1 MKTAAKMM
9 MLSRRGKNDYER
21 DYGNNRYRN
30 ENGEYRSFDRAG
42 GYDGRESQVR
52 GNYHSGRDYREYN
65 SGRPRE
71 GYYSNGRR
79 ESRSYQDDGNDYDTF
94 NEDDESRHSQ
104 IMGSGAFWMRS
115 PRKNYEKLTKEK
127 AKEWVESMENEDES
141 HPDGGKWTME
151 EVKPY
156 AQKVGISVE
165 GQKFIDFYA
174 MMNAMYSDYYKVAKE
189 FNVANPDFF
198 AKMAKAWIDDSDAVK
213 GKTAIYYDYIVKH

>member
-1 MKTAAKMM
+1 
-9 MLSRRGKNDYER
+9 
-21 DYGNNRYRN
+21 
-30 ENGEYRSFDRAG
+30 
-42 GYDGRESQVR
+42 
-52 GNYHSGRDYREYN
+52 
-65 SGRPRE
+65 
-71 GYYSNGRR
+71 
-79 ESRSYQDDGNDYDTF
+79 
-94 NEDDESRHSQ
+94 
-104 IMGSGAFWMRS
+104 MRS
-115 PRKNYEKLTKEK
+115 PGKKHEKLTKEK

-141 HPDGGKWTME
+141 HPEGGKWTME